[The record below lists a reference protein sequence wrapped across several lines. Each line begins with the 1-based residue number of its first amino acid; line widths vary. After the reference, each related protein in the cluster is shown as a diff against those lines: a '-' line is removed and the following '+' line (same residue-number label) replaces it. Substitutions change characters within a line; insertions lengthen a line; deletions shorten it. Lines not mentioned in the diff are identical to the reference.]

1 MPRIRSCVPPFA
13 PRLVGALVGA
23 LTLVELPPPSLPWN
37 DSGHQIIARRAWSE
51 LSAPTRKQVTELL
64 QQHPRYHEDLLIG
77 LPPGS
82 DEAAVAAHAFALA
95 CSWPDVVRSPSNPL
109 YRTAHHSKWHYKDI
123 PFVLQDQKLPEPA
136 VPDPA
141 KAGEPGDLLEAL
153 SKCLA
158 DVGKASLPASDRA
171 IALCWVLHLIAD
183 LHQPLHSCTL
193 YSPQFPQGDKGGNL
207 FLVLG
212 SGVDPS
218 SRTNLHSVWD
228 GLLGDYKSPSFS
240 ACVAV
245 GLAQQPGLLRAN
257 FGAQL
262 AVRDPAL
269 WLRESHDLAVEH
281 VYLRGAL
288 KGAVAASGKEPQ
300 EQAPPLPKG
309 YLAAAEAVA
318 MRQAALAS
326 FRLADALDAVLSP
339 K

>member
-1 MPRIRSCVPPFA
+1 MPRTRSFALPFA
-13 PRLVGALVGA
+13 PLIVGALLGGA
-23 LTLVELPPPSLPWN
+23 LPSPSLPWN

-51 LSAPTRKQVTELL
+51 LAATTRNKVTELL
-64 QQHPRYHEDLLIG
+64 QQHPRYHEDLLSG

-82 DEAAVAAHAFALA
+82 DEAATASHAFAMA

-109 YRTAHHSKWHYKDI
+109 YHTAHHSKWHYKDI
-123 PFVLQDQKLPEPA
+123 PFVLQDQKLPEPWPREA
-136 VPDPA
+136 TKP
-141 KAGEPGDLLEAL
+141 GEPGDLLEAL
-153 SKCLA
+153 AKCRA
-158 DVGKASLPASDRA
+158 DVGNASLPAADRA

-183 LHQPLHSCTL
+183 LHQPLHACTL
-193 YSPQFPQGDKGGNL
+193 YSPQFPQGDKGGNS

-228 GLLGDYKSPSFS
+228 GLLGGYKSPAFS

-245 GLAQQPGLLRAN
+245 GLAQQSGLLRAN

-262 AVRDPAL
+262 AVRDPAV
-269 WLRESHDLAVEH
+269 WLRESHDLAVEY
-281 VYLRGAL
+281 VYLRGEL

-318 MRQAALAS
+318 MRQAALAA
-326 FRLADALDAVLSP
+326 FRLADVLDAVLSP